1 MHHWALL
8 FLQSTLNLIKI
19 SISSRTYYILYRLA
33 FNDFFLSR
41 YIYRAVTRARACVV
55 RRSNVLECVSTM
67 TRMFCSMHAGL
78 LDGRCLG
85 RRYRVS
91 LEQLGALC
99 GGCVCQRWDY
109 YIYICIMYWQMTL
122 ALMRCE
128 FVDVICLF
136 LLLLLLFIYFFLQ

>member
-1 MHHWALL
+1 MSIAILAD
-8 FLQSTLNLIKI
+8 NVKLIKI
-19 SISSRTYYILYRLA
+19 QSVPELITYYIHLHVI
-33 FNDFFLSR
+33 FFIA

-67 TRMFCSMHAGL
+67 TRMSCSMHAGL

-85 RRYRVS
+85 RRCRVS

-109 YIYICIMYWQMTL
+109 YIYICIMY
-122 ALMRCE
+122 
-128 FVDVICLF
+128 
-136 LLLLLLFIYFFLQ
+136 